1 MLTIDGSQMS
11 GSGTIVRYAVALAAL
26 FGRPV
31 RVVNARALRPQPG
44 LRPQHVAGVRA
55 CAELCGARVEGIEVG
70 SGTFEFTPGSELR
83 GGRFEWD
90 IGTAGSTT
98 MLALSVLPVACFAAA
113 PVRARITGGLFQDFA
128 PSPYHFDRVLAPM
141 LRSMGVKVSLTI
153 ERPGYVPGG
162 AGIVELTVEPAAG
175 GLEPLVVTKQGEV
188 RQVRGVTMASHL
200 ADRCVSDR
208 MASTCEERLRRAGL
222 ACVIDRI
229 DDESAVQPGASLAI
243 WGGGSTGSRLGAD
256 QAGKLGR
263 SSEQIG
269 RYVARTFLED
279 LRSGATVDRHL
290 ADQLVLFCAVA
301 RGESTYIVPRRT
313 GHLESNLWLVEQ
325 FGVRTS
331 VEGQRVVIDGV
342 GLSRPAIA
350 AGASS

>member
-1 MLTIDGSQMS
+1 
-11 GSGTIVRYAVALAAL
+11 
-26 FGRPV
+26 
-31 RVVNARALRPQPG
+31 
-44 LRPQHVAGVRA
+44 
-55 CAELCGARVEGIEVG
+55 
-70 SGTFEFTPGSELR
+70 
-83 GGRFEWD
+83 
-90 IGTAGSTT
+90 
-98 MLALSVLPVACFAAA
+98 
-113 PVRARITGGLFQDFA
+113 
-128 PSPYHFDRVLAPM
+128 
-141 LRSMGVKVSLTI
+141 
-153 ERPGYVPGG
+153 
-162 AGIVELTVEPAAG
+162 
-175 GLEPLVVTKQGEV
+175 
-188 RQVRGVTMASHL
+188 
-200 ADRCVSDR
+200 

-256 QAGKLGR
+256 QAGRLGR

-279 LRSGATVDRHL
+279 LRSGGTVDRHL
-290 ADQLVLFCAVA
+290 ADQLVLFCALA
-301 RGESTYIVPRRT
+301 RAESTYSVPRRT